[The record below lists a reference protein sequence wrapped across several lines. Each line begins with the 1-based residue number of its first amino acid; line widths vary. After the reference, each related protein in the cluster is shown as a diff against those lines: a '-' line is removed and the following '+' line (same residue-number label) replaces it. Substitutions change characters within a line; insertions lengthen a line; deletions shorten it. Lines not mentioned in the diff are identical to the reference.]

1 MRCKSVSIV
10 TIGLSIFLCSCAGTT
25 TVENASLL
33 NQPLQA
39 KTSRI
44 KIVRAETFIASL
56 RDARIKMD
64 GREIASLSNGAA
76 TVRDIPAGNHEFSVD
91 VWDHPNIFKIN
102 VNTKPGMLYTLE
114 VQPRDEAI
122 AAGMFGAAGMVAE
135 AASNPNGGL
144 FQMRVVSETRVAG

>member
-1 MRCKSVSIV
+1 MRPKIVTIV
-10 TIGLSIFLCSCAGTT
+10 TIGLSIFLSSCAGTT
-25 TVENASLL
+25 TVENAFLL

-44 KIVRAETFIASL
+44 KIVRAETFVASL

-102 VNTKPGMLYTLE
+102 VNAKPGTLYTLE

>member
-1 MRCKSVSIV
+1 MRRKIVSIV
-10 TIGLSIFLCSCAGTT
+10 TIALSIFLCSCAGTT

-44 KIVRAETFIASL
+44 KIVRAGTFIASL

-102 VNTKPGMLYTLE
+102 VNIKPGMLYTLE

-122 AAGMFGAAGMVAE
+122 AAGMFGAAGMLAE

-144 FQMRVVSETRVAG
+144 FQMRVVSETKVAG